1 MVAILNTNT
10 ITFVP
15 LIIAFKAMSISNT
28 LVMTDFAIVNA
39 SFAVDSTNIRVD
51 HANNGV
57 NDDDIAIVN
66 ANNVTDHTVDALGDT
81 YILCRQPKKPVKT
94 TSPTP
99 M

>member
-15 LIIAFKAMSISNT
+15 LIIAFKAMSISNA

-39 SFAVDSTNIRVD
+39 
-51 HANNGV
+51 NN
-57 NDDDIAIVN
+57 A
-66 ANNVTDHTVDALGDT
+66 TDHTDNALGDT
-81 YILCRQPKKPVKT
+81 YNGCRQAKKPVNI

-99 M
+99 MQS

>member
-15 LIIAFKAMSISNT
+15 LIIAFKAMSISNA
-28 LVMTDFAIVNA
+28 LMMTDFAI
-39 SFAVDSTNIRVD
+39 D

-57 NDDDIAIVN
+57 NNDDVAIVN
-66 ANNVTDHTVDALGDT
+66 ANNATDHTDNALGDT
-81 YILCRQPKKPVKT
+81 YNGCRQPKKPVKIT
-94 TSPTP
+94 PPTP

>member
-1 MVAILNTNT
+1 MAILNTNT

-15 LIIAFKAMSISNT
+15 LIIAFKAMSISNA
-28 LVMTDFAIVNA
+28 LMMTDFAI
-39 SFAVDSTNIRVD
+39 D

-57 NDDDIAIVN
+57 NNDDVAIVN